1 MTQLYGTSDVETE
14 QVQSIWGTGF
24 PSMIDLPSA
33 GPETSNTGP
42 SSSQNPPQR
51 TTGGVDWCELSVYGA
66 WSLSQWE
73 ALRTMLA
80 ERAMASQE
88 AGEVVSLSLDH
99 HSVGVKPRGV
109 GQGIRCKWAMEWKG
123 CTIGIVDQRL
133 GIDQHPNVRI
143 FIPSNPCMVTG
154 ADQLV
159 DDLRGLLAELGF
171 QWERATV
178 SREDYAV
185 DLVGVLVEEFQQAM
199 NTGRIVCRATR
210 WTCYGEGERSTG
222 FFARQGERDAPRV

>member
-1 MTQLYGTSDVETE
+1 MGDGMEGLHYRHRGSET
-14 QVQSIWGTGF
+14 GNR
-24 PSMIDLPSA
+24 SA
-33 GPETSNTGP
+33 
-42 SSSQNPPQR
+42 PQR
-51 TTGGVDWCELSVYGA
+51 
-66 WSLSQWE
+66 
-73 ALRTMLA
+73 
-80 ERAMASQE
+80 
-88 AGEVVSLSLDH
+88 
-99 HSVGVKPRGV
+99 
-109 GQGIRCKWAMEWKG
+109 
-123 CTIGIVDQRL
+123 
-133 GIDQHPNVRI
+133 PNLH
-143 FIPSNPCMVTG
+143 PSNPCMVNRCG
-154 ADQLV
+154 SAL